1 MLLLKK
7 IIIFIV
13 VFTWVQKSTAQV
25 FGYKSFKLLE
35 DNQPFKINTLYKT
48 TEGFIYAGTTNGLYT
63 FDGKKFD
70 KINFA
75 AAATK
80 DTVTAVFEDD
90 KKQIWAGFKNGKI
103 AKKIND
109 QLQYFEPEEGTP
121 KVAITAFLQDKQH
134 NIWFATNG
142 EGIYYF
148 SNRHLYLI
156 NEAEGLSDKYVHAL
170 ALTDNG
176 DVLAAT
182 DQGINICKVNGQ
194 KKNVEI
200 IGPKNGLPDYYITAI
215 TPAGNNTFWIGMQE
229 KGFCLYNHTTKQ
241 ITVPTA
247 ASNWNYG
254 QINAILATP
263 NNLWLATQENS
274 LFKLSDTAKPVKN
287 VFAPSSDKNN
297 ISNLLAD
304 NEGNIWMT
312 GAAELIC
319 SFTDKLTLLPLYD
332 KAVYATI
339 HTILSDYENNI
350 WVGTDGGLIKYILS
364 NNKIESKNYRIKELT
379 AKTDITGLYQ
389 DMFHNI
395 WISVMGEGIFVLNP
409 ATGDY
414 RNINEN
420 PLLKKASILSI
431 TGTGNTICAGG
442 LEGVATIFEL
452 AEVNKNITAGY
463 KFTNY
468 NDIPNIGN
476 NYIHSVYK
484 DKMGRLW
491 FGTDGKGVTVLQNGK
506 FKNFNTSNGLKDD
519 HIYSFTE
526 DAKGSIWFNT
536 KDAGIYSYNGTAFK
550 NYSLK
555 DGISDLKITSIKT
568 DKLGNIIIVNE
579 KGIDILNPA
588 TGSISYLNNAQGIPG
603 VNTAIES
610 VTTDSS
616 GNILLSTLDGIVV
629 YSPVAKTVHQPATI
643 ITGIQLFLQ
652 AIDKDAVRHFK
663 HNENGFTFNFTG
675 LYYTNPEQVHY
686 QYKLN
691 GWDTSWIATK
701 DQSIPFPNLRPGKYI
716 FHVRSSVNENF
727 ENAAEARYAFTISSP
742 FWKRWW
748 FILLCIAAGTLLL
761 FLYMRWRENNIKKLQ
776 QLQNEKIQFQFQVLR
791 NQINPHFLFNSFN
804 TLISTIEENPKNAV
818 GYVEQL
824 SEFFRNIVN
833 YRDKDI
839 ISLGEEINLL
849 NTYFYLQQKRYGNNL
864 KLNITISEAEKK
876 QIFIPPLTLQLLLEN
891 AIKHNAVS
899 KETILTIDLFM
910 QNETRLIMRNNI
922 NPKLSAE
929 AGTGMGLQNIINRYA
944 ILSNQA
950 VAVTNE
956 NNYFTVSLP
965 ALKQQ

>member
-75 AAATK
+75 AAAIK

-263 NNLWLATQENS
+263 NNLWIATQENS
-274 LFKLSDTAKPVKN
+274 LFKLSDNAKPVKN

-304 NEGNIWMT
+304 KEGNIWMT

-409 ATGDY
+409 ATGNY

-588 TGSISYLNNAQGIPG
+588 TGSVSYLNNAQGIPD

-864 KLNITISEAEKK
+864 KLNITISQAEKK

-965 ALKQQ
+965 ALK